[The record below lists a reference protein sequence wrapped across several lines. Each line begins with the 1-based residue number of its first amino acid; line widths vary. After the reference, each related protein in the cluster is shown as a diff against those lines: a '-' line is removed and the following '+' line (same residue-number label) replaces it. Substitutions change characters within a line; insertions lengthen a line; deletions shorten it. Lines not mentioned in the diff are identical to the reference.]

1 MSPETEGKIMV
12 ALIIS
17 LIAFGFGSG
26 VGIVIGIS
34 ENDPSSPFS
43 LNYTAEDQTPQMPVF
58 IPDTTDYQQR
68 ETSSSLQDIYPS
80 EEPYVPNYNNTE
92 NTIDNNYGNRSY
104 N

>member
-34 ENDPSSPFS
+34 QNDTSSPFS
-43 LNYTAEDQTPQMPVF
+43 LNYTTEDQNPQMPVI
-58 IPDTTDYQQR
+58 IPESTDFQQR
-68 ETSSSLQDIYPS
+68 EETRSSQNNYRS
-80 EEPYVPNYNNTE
+80 EEVYIPTTPDNTQNNR
-92 NTIDNNYGNRSY
+92 NNNDSEV
-104 N
+104 NN

>member
-34 ENDPSSPFS
+34 QNDTSSPFS
-43 LNYTAEDQTPQMPVF
+43 LNYTTEDQNPQMPVI
-58 IPDTTDYQQR
+58 IPDSTDFQQR
-68 ETSSSLQDIYPS
+68 EETRSSQNNYRS
-80 EEPYVPNYNNTE
+80 EEVYIPTTPDNTQNNR
-92 NTIDNNYGNRSY
+92 NNNDSEV
-104 N
+104 NN